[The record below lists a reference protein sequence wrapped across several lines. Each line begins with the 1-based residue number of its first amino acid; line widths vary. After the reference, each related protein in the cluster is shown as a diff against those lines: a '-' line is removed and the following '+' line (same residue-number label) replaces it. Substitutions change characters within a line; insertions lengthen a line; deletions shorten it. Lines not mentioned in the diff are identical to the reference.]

1 MSFPR
6 NADFYFGRPY
16 IGKEAMKTV
25 LLLVASNVFMTF
37 AWYGH
42 LKHRQAPLLTAIVA
56 SWLIAFGEYCL
67 QVPANRL
74 GYGTFTAYQLKLIQE
89 SITLIVFVIFA
100 FLYLGESLRWNHA
113 LAFLCLLAAV
123 GLAFSAPK

>member
-1 MSFPR
+1 M
-6 NADFYFGRPY
+6 A
-16 IGKEAMKTV
+16 TV

-42 LKHRQAPLLTAIVA
+42 LKHRSAPLLTAIVV

-74 GYGTFTAYQLKLIQE
+74 GYGRFTAYQLKMIQE
-89 SITLIVFVIFA
+89 AITLSVFVVFA
-100 FLYLGESLRWNHA
+100 FLYLGESPRWNHA
-113 LAFLCLLAAV
+113 AAFLCLMAAV
-123 GLAFSAPK
+123 AFAFWGRL